1 MQSSYSDPVEHNP
14 AHNYITTTHRGDI
27 MSIQSMPSTALYHL
41 SQKWKQLINNFM
53 IIQDISIPATNAD
66 ITHVSR
72 FLINSFLCVVLQP
85 LGDARRPW
93 RSYVSRWRSLWRWGL
108 CYRWR
113 RASPAGKT
121 TDWKHDRSASSS
133 LSPNMGNV
141 GSGTSNIRLALV

>member
-72 FLINSFLCVVLQP
+72 FLINSFPETRGGHDGLTWAGEEVF
-85 LGDARRPW
+85 GAEGFATDDAERRL
-93 RSYVSRWRSLWRWGL
+93 RG
-108 CYRWR
+108 R
-113 RASPAGKT
+113 RRT
-121 TDWKHDRSASSS
+121 E
-133 LSPNMGNV
+133 NMTIQRLLLFLLTWETWEV
-141 GSGTSNIRLALV
+141 EHQTSD